1 MAELDERMHDIAAKA
16 LARNGS
22 DWQAYLLLD
31 TAERRIER
39 ERDIYGDVK
48 PESAGVSDFAMT
60 AREYIQ
66 TGDEGKLHD
75 CLGTA
80 RAMISELR
88 AASEGDCRR
97 NIDEWLRGLSSML

>member
-1 MAELDERMHDIAAKA
+1 MSDIDERMHDIADKA
-16 LARNGS
+16 LARNS
-22 DWQAYLLLD
+22 ADWQAYMLLD
-31 TAERRIER
+31 ISERRMER
-39 ERDIYGDVK
+39 EREIYGDAK
-48 PESAGVSDFAMT
+48 PESAGVSDFAVK

-80 RAMISELR
+80 RATISELR